1 MGIIG
6 DFRPIIWELK
16 AEGLVSS
23 SKPALPHIMYVD
35 APENSELR
43 IVVTDFKYSTWMAV
57 KSVIQLENMKVNIG
71 YGGEFSSFIE
81 YVGTSLKSRDTKIV
95 FEGQS
100 IEDGPAYAKLVG
112 QESKEMPLVCF
123 HLNKLVGAAA
133 VEAAGNVS
141 QELFKEYKSKH
152 ESLVKEQERL
162 YHLSEART
170 AERRKSDDLQKALDM
185 IMHPKRLKTK
195 HMNERSTSDSLSV
208 STLQQT
214 QAVGKEADVSKEST
228 TVSNNVVPAHHR
240 EKLPEISPQNIILID
255 DDDDDK

>member
-16 AEGLVSS
+16 AEGLVPS
-23 SKPALPHIMYVD
+23 SKPVVPHIMYVD
-35 APENSELR
+35 APESSEMR
-43 IVVTDFKYSTWMAV
+43 IVVTDFKFSTWMAV
-57 KSVIQLENMKVNIG
+57 KSVIQLENM
-71 YGGEFSSFIE
+71 
-81 YVGTSLKSRDTKIV
+81 L
-95 FEGQS
+95 
-100 IEDGPAYAKLVG
+100 
-112 QESKEMPLVCF
+112 KEMPLVCF

-152 ESLVKEQERL
+152 ESLAKEQERL

-170 AERRKSDDLQKALDM
+170 AEQRKSDDLQKALDM

-240 EKLPEISPQNIILID
+240 EKLPEISPQNIILVDDD